1 LNAQQEEQHMNRF
14 ENKVALITGAGS
26 GIGRATSIRLAEEGA
41 SVFMADINPAAM
53 TETASLLPP
62 GSASVQAVLDVAEP
76 DQCQQIVEQAITAF
90 GQLDV
95 LCNIAGVAL
104 SKHLTDIS
112 VAEWKRVVDINLNGV
127 FYLCQAAIPHLIS
140 SKGNIINMSS
150 SAGREGQAYHSVYC
164 ATKAAVLMLSK
175 SLAVEYCK
183 QGVRANAICPGGV
196 VTPLTQNFSIPD
208 DADPGLF
215 SRMLPLIEPMAEAEE
230 IAAAVAYLASDE
242 ARFVTGIEFAI
253 DGGQTAG

>member
-1 LNAQQEEQHMNRF
+1 MNRF

-26 GIGRATSIRLAEEGA
+26 GIGRATAIRLAQEGA
-41 SVFMADINPAAM
+41 SVMLADINADSLV
-53 TETASLLPP
+53 ETAGLMPA
-62 GSASVQAVLDVAEP
+62 GTTNAQGVLDVADP
-76 DQCQQIVEQAITAF
+76 VQCQQIVEQTVTTF

-95 LCNIAGVAL
+95 LCNIAGIAL
-104 SKHLTDIS
+104 SKHLTDIT

-127 FYLCQAAIPHLIS
+127 FYLCQAAIPHLIT

-196 VTPLTQNFSIPD
+196 VTPLTLNFSIPD

>member
-1 LNAQQEEQHMNRF
+1 MNRF

-26 GIGRATSIRLAEEGA
+26 GIGRATAIRLAAEGA
-41 SVFMADINPAAM
+41 SVFLADINGQALV
-53 TETASLLPP
+53 ETAQLLPA
-62 GSASVQAVLDVAEP
+62 GSNSAQGVMDVADP
-76 DQCQQIVEQAITAF
+76 AQCQKVVDDTMAEF
-90 GQLDV
+90 GSLDV
-95 LCNIAGVAL
+95 LCNIAGIAL

-112 VAEWKRVVDINLNGV
+112 VEEWKRVVDINLNGV
-127 FYLCQAAIPHLIS
+127 FYLCQAAIPHLIE

-150 SAGREGQAYHSVYC
+150 SAGREGQAYHAVYC

-175 SLAVEYCK
+175 SLAVEYAK

-196 VTPLTQNFSIPD
+196 VTPLTQNFSVPD
-208 DADPGLF
+208 DADMGLF
-215 SRMLPLIEPMAEAEE
+215 SRMLPLIEPMAEASE

>member
-1 LNAQQEEQHMNRF
+1 
-14 ENKVALITGAGS
+14 
-26 GIGRATSIRLAEEGA
+26 
-41 SVFMADINPAAM
+41 
-53 TETASLLPP
+53 
-62 GSASVQAVLDVAEP
+62 
-76 DQCQQIVEQAITAF
+76 
-90 GQLDV
+90 
-95 LCNIAGVAL
+95 
-104 SKHLTDIS
+104 
-112 VAEWKRVVDINLNGV
+112 
-127 FYLCQAAIPHLIS
+127 
-140 SKGNIINMSS
+140 
-150 SAGREGQAYHSVYC
+150 
-164 ATKAAVLMLSK
+164 
-175 SLAVEYCK
+175 VEYCK

>member
-1 LNAQQEEQHMNRF
+1 MKRF

-26 GIGRATSIRLAEEGA
+26 GIGRATAIRLAQEGA
-41 SVFMADINPAAM
+41 SVFLADINGGALTATAA
-53 TETASLLPP
+53 LFP
-62 GSASVQAVLDVAEP
+62 GGTSSAQGVLDVAMP
-76 DQCQQIVEQAITAF
+76 DQCQQTVADTITEF

-95 LCNIAGVAL
+95 LCNIAGIAL
-104 SKHLTDIS
+104 CKHLTDIS
-112 VAEWKRVVDINLNGV
+112 VEEWKRVVDINLNGV
-127 FYLCQAAIPHLIS
+127 FYLCQAAIPHLIE

-150 SAGREGQAYHSVYC
+150 SAGREGQAYHAVYC

-175 SLAVEYCK
+175 SLALEYSK

-196 VTPLTQNFSIPD
+196 VTPLTTNFSVPD
-208 DADPGLF
+208 DVDMGLF
-215 SRMLPLIEPMAEAEE
+215 NRMLPLIEPMAEPEE
-230 IAAAVAYLASDE
+230 IAATVAYLASDE